1 MRLTKKHFEFIADT
15 VGPVVGWPSQ
25 LHELADKL
33 AETNP
38 RFDKDKFLRRA
49 TQAWED
55 NNLEDIEDQIPH

>member
-38 RFDKDKFLRRA
+38 RFDKNKFLRRA

-55 NNLEDIEDQIPH
+55 NNLEDIEDQVPY